1 MSSFLFDGLA
11 LLCSC
16 LFPLF
21 RRAAPEAARNAVPD
35 LACERALGERVSC
48 LLGCGCSHTALEF
61 LVCVCVCVL
70 GAPSLSLYFSLA
82 YSQISEHANSIETEV
97 GRCVC
102 VCV

>member
-11 LLCSC
+11 LLCGC

-21 RRAAPEAARNAVPD
+21 RRAAPGAARNAVPD
-35 LACERALGERVSC
+35 LACERALGERLPIRLR
-48 LLGCGCSHTALEF
+48 LLSHGARIPGV
-61 LVCVCVCVL
+61 VCVCVCVL